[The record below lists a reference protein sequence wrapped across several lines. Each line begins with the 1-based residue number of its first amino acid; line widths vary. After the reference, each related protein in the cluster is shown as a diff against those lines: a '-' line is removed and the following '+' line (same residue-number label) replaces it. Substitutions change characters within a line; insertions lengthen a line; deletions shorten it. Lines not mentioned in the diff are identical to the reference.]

1 MLTSTLNYD
10 TSEAVYLVKPIS
22 LEELKRDYPNIK
34 GIRVGFS
41 NTGFQALKINHDE
54 YLEKLMD
61 IFDLEELII
70 DRRNRLTKLPKN
82 ILKPSLKHLEIYE
95 MGDGVKYILESNNGC
110 KLKRLHLDCS
120 FVKPSIELLA
130 SKSLNQVVLTNSNEI
145 SSLNQA
151 TNLTSLQLSP
161 SNDKLDLDFSNFPKL
176 VNLSIYSSQKIKG
189 LFDFSKLKELKNVA
203 LNNLEYLPRGWENL
217 NQIESLHLN
226 YVGSGTS
233 TEILKFDVYPNLK
246 FLNLHINLNFSGD
259 LLGEMPSLQYMHL
272 GCESEFS
279 VKLSAKLFTSNS
291 LTSITLSGALLP
303 TKMPLNHVYNNI
315 SLSNCFFDDDI
326 ESLNYTEYL
335 TINNCQNESL
345 NSDSWQNLNEVK
357 TIIFSNS
364 LILKELPPFNSKNTN
379 LEYISI
385 NGLSSLK
392 TLPETWNICPQLS
405 EISFSGV
412 GNLKMN
418 NWESFPSIQK
428 IQAYE
433 GVTFSKETLL
443 WSSLKSIVAGY
454 YRNHNVDFEDI
465 SKITQDLTISKET
478 KLVIG
483 SLLFEDS
490 FEIEKINNFKE
501 VFLGI
506 FNTKSFRI
514 RQLAWDKLDLINE
527 TKTINLEILSQKSIA
542 LLGKTK
548 NVKSYYK
555 EKLVSLGSNY
565 KAKVEANTEIIVVGE
580 SFELP
585 DKFWDYSHQFIS
597 EVALDTLIK
606 DFQLGYIQT
615 LESNEL
621 DNLRELIWSNA
632 VENDKIVIE
641 MIKGG
646 GIADTLIPDLMV
658 VAKTSQDDNVKNS
671 LKRLLKAKIS
681 TGSQKILSD
690 KTNLKHRCPYDIY
703 HAYDPEFDVAQFAV
717 TYYKREKNLLS
728 HFFSAHKSK
737 ENPYRNNLFME
748 TYGQF
753 LVKPHRLTVFWNFT
767 DAEFSFILSQPE
779 LTGKL
784 KVLGMGLCEIRNVMP
799 ALLKHKDTLEALH
812 FNTEEKDLPTELTD
826 FKKLKKLTISASNL
840 TDASLDV
847 SEMKKL
853 KEYKVYGR

>member
-1 MLTSTLNYD
+1 MLTSKLNYD
-10 TSEAVYLVKPIS
+10 TTEAVYLVKPIS

-34 GIRVGFS
+34 GIRLGFS

-54 YLEKLMD
+54 YLEKLID

-110 KLKRLHLDCS
+110 KLNRLYLDCS
-120 FVKPSIELLA
+120 FVEPSPELLA
-130 SKSLNQVVLTNSNEI
+130 SKSLNQVVLMNSNEI

-161 SNDKLDLDFSNFPKL
+161 FNDKLDLDFSNFPKL

-189 LFDFSKLKELKNVA
+189 LFDFSKLKELKYVV
-203 LNNLEYLPRGWENL
+203 LNNLEYLPQGWENL
-217 NQIESLHLN
+217 TQIESLHLN

-233 TEILKFDVYPNLK
+233 TEILKFDIYPNLK
-246 FLNLHINLNFSGD
+246 FLNLHVNLNFLGD
-259 LLGEMPSLQYMHL
+259 LLGEMPSLQHMHL

-279 VKLSAKLFTSNS
+279 VKLNEKLFTSNL
-291 LTSITLSGALLP
+291 LTSISLSGALLP
-303 TKMPLNHVYNNI
+303 PKMPTNHVYSYI
-315 SLSNCFFDDDI
+315 SLSHIFFDDDL
-326 ESLNYTEYL
+326 ESLNQAEYL
-335 TINNCQNESL
+335 TINDCQNESL
-345 NSDSWQNLNEVK
+345 KSETWQNLTNVK
-357 TIIFSNS
+357 NIIFSNS
-364 LILKELPPFNSKNTN
+364 SVLKELPPFNSKNIN
-379 LEYISI
+379 LKEIGI
-385 NGLSSLK
+385 NSLHALR
-392 TLPETWNICPQLS
+392 TIPETWNTCPQLS
-405 EISFSGV
+405 EISFSDI

-418 NWESFPSIQK
+418 NWESFPSLQK
-428 IQAYE
+428 IKAY
-433 GVTFSKETLL
+433 GDITLSKETLL
-443 WSSLKSIVAGY
+443 WSSLNSIKAGY
-454 YRNHNVDFEDI
+454 YKNHNVDFEDI
-465 SKITQDLTISKET
+465 SKITQDSTISKET

-490 FEIEKINNFKE
+490 FEIEKISDFKNA
-501 VFLGI
+501 FLGI
-506 FNTKSFRI
+506 FNAKSFRVK
-514 RQLAWDKLDLINE
+514 QLAWNKLDLINT

-555 EKLVSLGSNY
+555 DKLVALGSNY
-565 KAKVEANTEIIVVGE
+565 KAKIEANTEIIVVGE

-585 DKFWDYSHQFIS
+585 DKFWEYPHQFIS

-606 DFQLGYIQT
+606 NFQPGYIQT

-646 GIADTLIPDLMV
+646 GIADILIPDLMV
-658 VAKTSQDDNVKNS
+658 VAKTSQDDNVKNT
-671 LKRLLKAKIS
+671 LKKLLKAKIS

-690 KTNLKHRCPYDIY
+690 KTNLKHRCPYDTY
-703 HAYDPEFDVAQFAV
+703 HVYDTGFDVSQFAV
-717 TYYKREKNLLS
+717 TYYKREKNHLS

-737 ENPYRNNLFME
+737 DNPYRNDLFME
-748 TYGQF
+748 AYRQF
-753 LVKPHRLTVFWNFT
+753 LVKPHRLTVFFNFT

-779 LTGKL
+779 LNGKL
-784 KVLGMGLCEIRNVMP
+784 KVLGLGLCEIRNVMP

-812 FNTEEKDLPTELTD
+812 FSTKEKDLPTELSD
-826 FKKLKKLTISASNL
+826 FKKLKKLTISANNL
-840 TDASLDV
+840 TETSLDI
-847 SEMKKL
+847 SKMNKL
-853 KEYKVYGR
+853 KDFRVYCR